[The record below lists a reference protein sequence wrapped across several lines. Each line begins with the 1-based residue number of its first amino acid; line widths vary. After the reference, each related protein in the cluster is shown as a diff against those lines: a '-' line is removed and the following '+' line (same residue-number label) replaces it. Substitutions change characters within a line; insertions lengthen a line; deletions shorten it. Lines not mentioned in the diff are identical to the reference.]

1 MRRRSLGRSA
11 SRRATPRLG
20 VALGLAFVIAHL
32 AAPDAGRATT
42 FRVGPSWPYATPSDV
57 PWESLAAGDSV
68 LIHARPA
75 PYLDKWVICRVGTE
89 AAPIVV
95 RGVPDESGA
104 LPVIDGANAVTRPT
118 LNFWNEE
125 RGVIKIGGANSPP
138 DAMPAWIVIESLDIR
153 GARPQNS
160 FTGRNGL
167 TSYAGNASAI
177 YIEKGQHIVVRG
189 CRLHDCS
196 NGFFCANQ
204 TSDLLVEG
212 NTIEDNGNVGS
223 IFEHNNYTEALGI
236 VFQFNHFGLLRAG
249 AGGNNL
255 KDRSAGTVIRYN
267 WIEGGNRQLD
277 LVESDSNTLIN
288 DPTYRETF
296 VYGNV
301 LVERDADGNSQIAHY
316 GGDGGVQSKYRH
328 GTLYFHHNTVVSRRS
343 GNTTVL
349 RLSSSGDSADVR
361 NNILYVS
368 ATGNRLALLD
378 QSGRLAATQNWL
390 KTGWVAT
397 HSGASVNLL
406 DNGQVTGS
414 APGFAD
420 ESADNFEL
428 IAGSPCIGQAAALLP
443 ATIPDHEPV
452 LEYVRHLAS
461 RPRPD
466 DGDPDIGA
474 YERNAAVGV
483 PFAGEG
489 PPRAGILITPNPF
502 AGQCELRLAGP
513 SAALSRAALDVLDAT
528 GRRVARLEP
537 SAPGRWVWAP
547 DARIAPGLYIIRSGP
562 SSEKVLYVR

>member
-1 MRRRSLGRSA
+1 MRSLSRGRPA
-11 SRRATPRLG
+11 IQRARDAT
-20 VALGLAFVIAHL
+20 LGLVVVFALLTAPATAR
-32 AAPDAGRATT
+32 AATYT
-42 FRVGPSWPYATPSDV
+42 VGPGWPYPTPSDV

-75 PYLDKWVICRVGTE
+75 PYLDKWVICRVGTQ

-95 RGVPDESGA
+95 RGIPDGTGA
-104 LPVIDGANAVTRPT
+104 LPVIEGANATTRAA

-153 GARPQNS
+153 GARPENT

-167 TSYAGNASAI
+167 TAYGGNASAI
-177 YIEKGQHIVVRG
+177 YIEKGQHIVIRG

-204 TSDLLVEG
+204 TSHLLVEG

-236 VFQFNHFGLLRAG
+236 VFQFNHFGLLRSG

-288 DPTYRETF
+288 DPTYRQTF

-301 LVERDADGNSQIAHY
+301 LIERDADGNSQIAHY
-316 GGDGGVQSKYRH
+316 GGDGGQQAKYRH
-328 GTLYFHHNTVVSRRS
+328 GTLYFHHNTVVSRRT
-343 GNTTVL
+343 GNTTLL

-361 NNILYVS
+361 NNVVFVT

-378 QSGRLAATQNWL
+378 QSGRLVATKNWL
-390 KTGWVAT
+390 KTGWVAS
-397 HSGASVNLL
+397 HSGGSVNLL

-414 APGFAD
+414 DPGFVDA
-420 ESADNFEL
+420 STDNFEL
-428 IAGSPCIGQAAALLP
+428 VAGSPCVGQGVGLLP
-443 ATIPDHEPV
+443 ASLPDHEPV

-461 RPRPD
+461 RSRPD
-466 DGDPDIGA
+466 DGDVDIGA
-474 YERNAAVGV
+474 YEHNPAVGV
-483 PFAGEG
+483 PIVAETG
-489 PPRAGILITPNPF
+489 PRASISVTPNPF
-502 AGQCELRLAGP
+502 VGQCEIRLSG
-513 SAALSRAALDVLDAT
+513 SARLLQPIDVLDVT
-528 GRRVARLEP
+528 GRRIARLSRSEQ
-537 SAPGRWVWAP
+537 GRWVWRP
-547 DARIAPGLYIIRSGP
+547 DAETPAGLYFLRAGDRKGRVIYIR
-562 SSEKVLYVR
+562 